1 MIVPLTGHDIMSI
14 VSSSAEVWSS
24 PDHLLFACSG
34 MKEPD
39 PVRFPFL
46 GGGVIEFM
54 FNRKEARLDPV
65 F

>member
-1 MIVPLTGHDIMSI
+1 
-14 VSSSAEVWSS
+14 
-24 PDHLLFACSG
+24 

-54 FNRKEARLDPV
+54 FNRKEARLEPV
-65 F
+65 FSHDLDFALFYAELKDLLHMKNSATKTNNPL

>member
-1 MIVPLTGHDIMSI
+1 
-14 VSSSAEVWSS
+14 
-24 PDHLLFACSG
+24 

-54 FNRKEARLDPV
+54 FNRKEARLDPC
-65 F
+65 FNTISISPYFTPS